1 MEVDKS
7 NGKLY
12 SHYMTYTVSITSQGQ
27 MTIPADIR
35 LALGLQKASK
45 AIARVEEG
53 KMIVEPEP
61 DVMDLYGV
69 FKTKKRI
76 SWRKTRAML
85 DEAWARGEI

>member
-1 MEVDKS
+1 
-7 NGKLY
+7 
-12 SHYMTYTVSITSQGQ
+12 MTYTVSITSQGQ

-53 KMIVEPEP
+53 KMIVEPER
-61 DVMDLYGV
+61 DILALRGI
-69 FKTKKRI
+69 FKTKKKI
-76 SWRKTRAML
+76 SWKKTRKLL